1 MPHNHPMTG
10 IEEERA
16 HMATDLYN
24 RLHFLHWAIDDTQET
39 VRFLDTK
46 AAFCVT
52 LLSGMVAVALEH
64 PLEGALTKHIL
75 FPIFIVI
82 VAASLM
88 VSLRVIF
95 PIILPHGTSG
105 PPASP
110 KFFIG
115 HNKGHHWIK
124 HTISNPRS
132 NVLSENSTT
141 YLTSLHAANDEALLT
156 SMSETVVILASIRQI
171 KSDRL
176 HSAMYCLATA
186 IVLFGAIMMVQNL
199 AHH

>member
-1 MPHNHPMTG
+1 
-10 IEEERA
+10 
-16 HMATDLYN
+16 MATDLYN
-24 RLHFLHWAIDDTQET
+24 RLHCLHWAIDDTQET

-64 PLEGALTKHIL
+64 PLEGAFTRHIL
-75 FPIFIVI
+75 FPIFIVV
-82 VAASLM
+82 VACSLM

-105 PPASP
+105 APASP

-115 HNKGHHWIK
+115 HNKGHHWIR
-124 HTISNPRS
+124 HTLRNPRR
-132 NVLSENSTT
+132 NVLSENTTT
-141 YLTSLHAANDEALLT
+141 YLDSLHSADDNALLA

-176 HSAMYCLATA
+176 HSAMYCLAAA
-186 IVLFGAIMMVQNL
+186 IVLFGAIMMIQNL
-199 AHH
+199 AGH

>member
-1 MPHNHPMTG
+1 MSHDQPMTPL
-10 IEEERA
+10 EEER
-16 HMATDLYN
+16 MYMGTDLYN

-64 PLEGALTKHIL
+64 PLTGVLVTHFL
-75 FPIFIVI
+75 FPLFIIV

-88 VSLRVIF
+88 VCLRVIF
-95 PIILPHGTSG
+95 PIIIPHGVGG
-105 PPASP
+105 PVSP

-115 HNKGHHWIK
+115 HNKGHHWIR
-124 HTISNPRS
+124 HTIRNPKH
-132 NVLSENSTT
+132 NVLSETRDS
-141 YLTSLHAANDEALLT
+141 YLGSLHAAGDPDLLA
-156 SMSETVVILASIRQI
+156 SMSETVVTLAFIRQI

-176 HSAMYCLATA
+176 HAAMYCLTA
-186 IVLFGAIMMVQNL
+186 GIVLFGAIMLAQNL
-199 AHH
+199 AGH

>member
-1 MPHNHPMTG
+1 MSHSQVSP
-10 IEEERA
+10 EEAAELARES
-16 HMATDLYN
+16 TDLYN

-52 LLSGMVAVALEH
+52 LLSGMTAVALEH
-64 PLEGALTKHIL
+64 PITNDLVKHIF
-75 FPIFIVI
+75 FPIFIVV

-95 PIILPHGTSG
+95 PIIIPHSSG
-105 PPASP
+105 GPVSP

-115 HNKGHHWIK
+115 HNKGHHWIR
-124 HTISNPRS
+124 HTVRNPRR
-132 NVLSENSTT
+132 NVLSETRET
-141 YLTSLHAANDEALLT
+141 YLGSLHAADDPELLA
-156 SMSETVVILASIRQI
+156 SMSETVVTLAFIRQI

-176 HSAMYCLATA
+176 HAAMYCLAAA
-186 IVLFGAIMMVQNL
+186 IVLFGAIMMIQNL
-199 AHH
+199 AGH